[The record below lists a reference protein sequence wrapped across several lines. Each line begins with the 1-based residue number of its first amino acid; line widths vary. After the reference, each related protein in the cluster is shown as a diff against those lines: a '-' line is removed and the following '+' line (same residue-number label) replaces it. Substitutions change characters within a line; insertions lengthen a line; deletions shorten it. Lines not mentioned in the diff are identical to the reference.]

1 MNAPFKQAE
10 RLGRLTTELGADVL
24 SLLRFD
30 GSDHLNDLFEY
41 RVEALATRDD
51 LDFDALVG
59 THATVEIE
67 AHDQMRPFDGIV
79 TSARWAGVGENGHR
93 YDLTLRPWFWLAGR
107 RRNQR
112 IFHNKTVAQILQEL
126 LSDYA
131 PLGDPALEISLSR
144 DYPTLEYTVQYR
156 ESDLDFARRQMER
169 HGISFHFRHAM
180 GSHTLVLT
188 DDVLAHDSIGARPFK
203 SYDGHHQAD
212 GEHFWDWSPE
222 RNITTG
228 AIRLTDYNFKK
239 PTAAMEADRLGDAA
253 HAQGQIESFDYPGDY
268 PAQDLGRL
276 VAGLR
281 TEQERGADRRNR
293 AVGDCVS
300 LSAGMRVTLS
310 GDRVPG
316 TGETYLCLSAS
327 HHFVSEAY
335 GSGGPGSDGYAFT
348 GSYTLMPD
356 TAPMAPPRRTAPAV
370 VQGPQTA
377 EVVGE
382 GEIDCDEY
390 GRILVRFHWDLANAY
405 SMRCRVSQNWAGAGW
420 GGMVIPRIGMEV
432 LVEFLEGDPDKPVV
446 VGNVFNGKND
456 APYELPA
463 NKTRAVWRS
472 NTHQGQGFNEIS
484 FEDQS
489 GIEDMFFHAQKDL
502 TTKVLNN
509 SSANIGANR
518 VDNIANNASLV
529 IGDNAVERVGRN
541 KNVTVGGSGGGLLGM
556 LMPLLQAGGKLFRKS
571 GQNAGL
577 EPVTGMGGYVA
588 GGKDLPVEVMTLLGN
603 AGFAQSGDHR
613 SGQGVSQSGKAA
625 SLAGQIGSMIGG
637 SGVLNSV
644 IERFRTDTI
653 GLARTEQIGLAKNTV
668 VGNIMTTSVGKTM
681 KLKVGEDYDLE
692 TKKSIFNR
700 TVKHTLHAKEKF
712 IIGGPGGT
720 IIIDSSGV
728 TIKARH
734 LKIKSPN
741 VDFSS
746 GNPDQV
752 AALNSDKAFVQE
764 CKAGKDDGQT

>member
-1 MNAPFKQAE
+1 MNAPLRQSE
-10 RLGRLTTELGADVL
+10 RLGRLTTVLGTDVL
-24 SLLRFD
+24 VLLRFD
-30 GSDHLNDLFEY
+30 GTDHLSDLYEY
-41 RVEALATRDD
+41 RIEALATRDD

-67 AHDQMRPFDGIV
+67 GLEGLENFDGIV
-79 TSARWAGVGENGHR
+79 TQARWAGVGENGHR
-93 YDLTLRPWFWLAGR
+93 YDLTLRPWLWLASR

-112 IFHNKTVAQILQEL
+112 IFHNKSVVQILQEL
-126 LSDYA
+126 LQDYA
-131 PLGDPALEISLSR
+131 DLGDPALEIQLSQ

-169 HGISFHFRHAM
+169 HGISFHFKHAM
-180 GSHTLVLT
+180 GSHTLALT
-188 DDVLAHDSIGARPFK
+188 DDVLAHQTIGARPFK
-203 SYDGHHQAD
+203 SYNGHHQSD
-212 GEHFWDWSPE
+212 GEHFWDWTPE

-228 AIRLTDYNFKK
+228 AIRLTDYDFKK
-239 PTAAMEADRLGDAA
+239 PDQAMEVDRLGDAA
-253 HAQGQIESFDYPGDY
+253 NAQGQIESFDYPGDY
-268 PAQDLGRL
+268 LAQDVGKI

-281 TEQERGADRRNR
+281 TNQERGADRRNR
-293 AVGDCVS
+293 AAGDIVS
-300 LSAGMRVTLS
+300 LRAGKRVTLS
-310 GDRVPG
+310 GDPVPG

-335 GSGGPGSDGYAFT
+335 GSGGQGSDGYSFT
-348 GSYTLMPD
+348 GAYVLMPD
-356 TAPMAPPRRTAPAV
+356 TAPMNPPRRTHIPV
-370 VQGPQTA
+370 VNGPQTA
-377 EVVGE
+377 VVVGE

-390 GRILVRFHWDLANAY
+390 GRILVRFHWDLAGAH
-405 SMRCRVSQNWAGAGW
+405 SMRCRVSQNWAGNGW

-432 LVEFLEGDPDKPVV
+432 LVEFLEGDPDKPIV
-446 VGNVFNGKND
+446 VGNVFNGKNGM
-456 APYELPA
+456 PYPLPQH
-463 NKTRAVWRS
+463 KTRSVWRS

-484 FEDQS
+484 FEDQN
-489 GIEDMFFHAQKDL
+489 GQEDFFLHAQKDL

-509 SSANIGANR
+509 FSANIGASR
-518 VDNIANNASLV
+518 VDNIKNNSSLV

-541 KNVTVGGSGGGLLGM
+541 KNVTVGGSGAGLLGM
-556 LMPLLQAGGKLFRKS
+556 LMPLLQAGGKLFRRS
-571 GQNAGL
+571 GQKAGL
-577 EPVTGMGGYVA
+577 DPVTDMGGHVA
-588 GGKDLPVEVMTLLGN
+588 GGNELPVELMTLLGN
-603 AGFAQSGDHR
+603 SGFSQSGDHR
-613 SGQGVSQSGKAA
+613 SGQGVSQSEKAA

-681 KLKVGEDYDLE
+681 KVKVGEDYDLE

-712 IIGGPGGT
+712 IIGGPGGS
-720 IIIDSSGV
+720 IIIDNSGV

-752 AALNSDKAFVQE
+752 DALNSEKAFVQE
-764 CKAGKDDGQT
+764 CKAGKGESQT

>member
-10 RLGRLTTELGADVL
+10 RLGRLTTALGSDVL
-24 SLLRFD
+24 ALLRFD

-67 AHDQMRPFDGIV
+67 AHEEMRPFDGIV

-93 YDLTLRPWFWLAGR
+93 YDLVLRPWFWLAGR

-112 IFHNKTVAQILQEL
+112 IFHNKTVIEILQEL

-131 PLGDPALEISLSR
+131 SLGDPALEIRLSKS
-144 DYPTLEYTVQYR
+144 YPTLEYTVQYR

-169 HGISFHFRHAM
+169 AGISFHFKHSM

-188 DDVLAHDSIGARPFK
+188 DDVLAHETVGARPFK
-203 SYDGHHQAD
+203 RYDGHHQYEQ
-212 GEHFWDWSPE
+212 EHFWDWAPE
-222 RNITTG
+222 RNVTTG
-228 AIRLTDYNFKK
+228 AIRLVDYNFKK
-239 PTAAMEADRLGDAA
+239 PTQSMEVDRLGDAQ
-253 HAQGQIESFDYPGDY
+253 HAQGGIESFDYPGDY
-268 PAQDLGRL
+268 LAQDVGKL

-293 AVGDCVS
+293 AVGDCAS
-300 LSAGMRVTLS
+300 LGAGMRVTLS
-310 GDRVPG
+310 GDKVPG

-348 GSYTLMPD
+348 GSYTFMPD
-356 TAPMAPPRRTAPAV
+356 TAPMAPPRRTPAAV

-472 NTHQGQGFNEIS
+472 KTHQGQGFNEIS

-518 VDNIANNASLV
+518 VDNIANNASLM

-571 GQNAGL
+571 GQKAGL
-577 EPVTGMGGYVA
+577 EPVTGMGGHVA
-588 GGKDLPVEVMTLLGN
+588 GGKELPVEVMTLLGN
-603 AGFAQSGDHR
+603 AGFSQSGDHR
-613 SGQGVSQSGKAA
+613 SGQGVSQSGTAA

-681 KLKVGEDYDLE
+681 KVKVGEDYDLE

-700 TVKHTLHAKEKF
+700 TVKHTLHAREKF

-720 IIIDSSGV
+720 IIIDRSGV

-752 AALNSDKAFVQE
+752 DALNSDKAFVQE
-764 CKAGKDDGQT
+764 CKAGKGDGQT

>member
-1 MNAPFKQAE
+1 MNAPFKQTE
-10 RLGRLTTELGADVL
+10 RLGRLTTNLGPDVL

-51 LDFDALVG
+51 LDFDALIG
-59 THATVEIE
+59 THATVEVE
-67 AHDQMRPFDGIV
+67 AHDEMRPFDGIV

-112 IFHNKTVAQILQEL
+112 IFHNKTVIEILQEL

-131 PLGDPALEISLSR
+131 GLSDPALEISLSK
-144 DYPTLEYTVQYR
+144 DYPSLEYTVQYR

-169 HGISFHFRHAM
+169 HGISFHFKHAM

-188 DDVLAHDSIGARPFK
+188 DDVLAHEEIGSRPFK
-203 SYDGHHQAD
+203 RYDGHHQYEQ
-212 GEHFWDWSPE
+212 EHFWDWAPE

-239 PTAAMEADRLGDAA
+239 PTAAMEADRLGDAR

-268 PAQDLGRL
+268 LAQDVGKL

-300 LSAGMRVTLS
+300 LGAGMRVMLS

-382 GEIDCDEY
+382 GEIDYDEY
-390 GRILVRFHWDLANAY
+390 GRILVRFHWDLDNAY

-456 APYELPA
+456 APYPLPA
-463 NKTRAVWRS
+463 HKTKAIFRS
-472 NTHQGQGFNEIS
+472 NTHKGTGFNEMT
-484 FEDQS
+484 FEDEK
-489 GIEDMFFHAQKDL
+489 GVENMFFHAQKDQ
-502 TTKVLNN
+502 TTRILNN
-509 SSANIGANR
+509 RTAR
-518 VDNIANNASLV
+518 VDRHDVYSVGGSRSIEVAENQKHE
-529 IGDNAVERVGRN
+529 IGGSFNL
-541 KNVTVGGSGGGLLGM
+541 TVGGTGLGALGALAGVAGLASQTAGLLSQAGSVAGGGASLGGYAATLGASALGFLSGGGLGARDGVVAGSNPGADAGKALAESGAGM
-556 LMPLLQAGGKLFRKS
+556 GQAAGGLFPMPGIMNTVVQS
-571 GQNAGL
+571 FQSTSVGI
-577 EPVTGMGGYVA
+577 
-588 GGKDLPVEVMTLLGN
+588 
-603 AGFAQSGDHR
+603 AQVD
-613 SGQGVSQSGKAA
+613 
-625 SLAGQIGSMIGG
+625 
-637 SGVLNSV
+637 
-644 IERFRTDTI
+644 
-653 GLARTEQIGLAKNTV
+653 QIGLSKVTN
-668 VGNIMTTSVGKTM
+668 VGQTSIESVGKAK
-681 KLKVGEDYDLE
+681 KLTVGEEYVIEVGKSSLIM
-692 TKKSIFNR
+692 KKN
-700 TVKHTLHAKEKF
+700 
-712 IIGGPGGT
+712 GT
-720 IIIDSSGV
+720 IIIKGVHFQFEASGPFQQIGKV
-728 TIKARH
+728 I
-734 LKIKSPN
+734 
-741 VDFSS
+741 D
-746 GNPDQV
+746 
-752 AALNSDKAFVQE
+752 LN
-764 CKAGKDDGQT
+764 

>member
-10 RLGRLTTELGADVL
+10 RLGRLTTALGSDVL
-24 SLLRFD
+24 ALLRFD

-67 AHDQMRPFDGIV
+67 AHEEMRPFDGIV

-93 YDLTLRPWFWLAGR
+93 YDLVLRPWFWLAGR

-112 IFHNKTVAQILQEL
+112 IFHNKTVIEILQEL

-131 PLGDPALEISLSR
+131 SLGDPALEIRLSKS
-144 DYPTLEYTVQYR
+144 YPTLEYTVQYR

-169 HGISFHFRHAM
+169 AGISFHFKHSM

-188 DDVLAHDSIGARPFK
+188 DDVLAHETVGARPFK
-203 SYDGHHQAD
+203 RYDGHHQYEQ
-212 GEHFWDWSPE
+212 EHFWDWAPE
-222 RNITTG
+222 RNVTTG
-228 AIRLTDYNFKK
+228 AIRLVDYNFKK
-239 PTAAMEADRLGDAA
+239 PTQSMEVDRLGDAQ
-253 HAQGQIESFDYPGDY
+253 HAQGGIESFDYPGDY
-268 PAQDLGRL
+268 LAQDVGKL

-293 AVGDCVS
+293 AVGDCAS
-300 LSAGMRVTLS
+300 LGAGMRVTLS
-310 GDRVPG
+310 GDKVPG

-348 GSYTLMPD
+348 GSYTFMPD
-356 TAPMAPPRRTAPAV
+356 TAPMAPPRRTPAAV

-472 NTHQGQGFNEIS
+472 KTHQGQGFNEIS

-518 VDNIANNASLV
+518 VDNIANNASLM

-571 GQNAGL
+571 GQKAGL
-577 EPVTGMGGYVA
+577 EPVTGMGGHVA
-588 GGKDLPVEVMTLLGN
+588 GGKELPVEVMTLLGN
-603 AGFAQSGDHR
+603 AGFSQSGDHR
-613 SGQGVSQSGKAA
+613 SGQGVSQSGTAA

-681 KLKVGEDYDLE
+681 KVKVGEDYDLE
-692 TKKSIFNR
+692 TKKSIFSR
-700 TVKHTLHAKEKF
+700 TVKHTLHAREKF

-720 IIIDSSGV
+720 IIIDRSGV

-752 AALNSDKAFVQE
+752 DALNSDKAFVQE
-764 CKAGKDDGQT
+764 CKAGKGEGQT